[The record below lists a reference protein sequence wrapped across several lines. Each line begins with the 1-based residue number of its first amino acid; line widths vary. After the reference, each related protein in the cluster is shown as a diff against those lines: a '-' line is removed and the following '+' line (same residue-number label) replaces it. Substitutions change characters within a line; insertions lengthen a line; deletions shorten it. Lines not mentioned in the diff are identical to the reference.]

1 VDVVRN
7 GQSEMT
13 GIKAPKEQRSGRR
26 LIGVPIVVALFFFA
40 MLFPTSVSVSM
51 GSIRLSLFRVVLIVM
66 CAFRELWA
74 LISRD
79 LGHAFRAIV
88 GSHFADAGRLAD
100 GFMES
105 GLIGS
110 VKRFRDVG
118 PASQAFS

>member
-1 VDVVRN
+1 MPDAGIIVDIEVVTGEESDFARM
-7 GQSEMT
+7 SERLDALEVT
-13 GIKAPKEQRSGRR
+13 LGHRPGTVKADC
-26 LIGVPIVVALFFFA
+26 V
-40 MLFPTSVSVSM
+40 
-51 GSIRLSLFRVVLIVM
+51 
-66 CAFRELWA
+66 FRESWA

-79 LGHAFRAIV
+79 LGHAFHAIV

-110 VKRFRDVG
+110 VKRFRDAG